1 MGWVE
6 MSDRELRRAE
16 VLASVFAGRLTMTAA
31 AGLMGVSRRQAHRLA
46 RQFADQGVAGLRHRA
61 RGRPSNRGLG
71 PHVRQLAIAYVTEN
85 YRDFG
90 PTLASQM
97 LLDRHG
103 LRVSRETLR
112 QWMREEGLWLS
123 RKQRRQLHQPR
134 LRRDQFGELVQID
147 GSEHRWFEDR
157 GPPLHPHR
165 LHRRCDQP
173 PGRASVRPIG
183 ERFGVF

>member
-6 MSDRELRRAE
+6 MSERELRRAE

-31 AGLMGVSRRQAHRLA
+31 AGLMGVTRRQAHRLA
-46 RQFADQGVAGLRHRA
+46 GQFAEHGAAGLRHRA

-97 LLDRHG
+97 LLERHG
-103 LRVSRETLR
+103 LRVSRD
-112 QWMREEGLWLS
+112 
-123 RKQRRQLHQPR
+123 RKSTR
-134 LRRDQFGELVQID
+134 LNSSHANI
-147 GSEHRWFEDR
+147 SY
-157 GPPLHPHR
+157 
-165 LHRRCDQP
+165 
-173 PGRASVRPIG
+173 A
-183 ERFGVF
+183 

>member
-1 MGWVE
+1 MGGVE
-6 MSDRELRRAE
+6 MSERELRRAE
-16 VLASVFAGRLTMTAA
+16 ALASVFAGQLTMTAA

-46 RQFADQGVAGLRHRA
+46 RQLADQGVAGLRHRA

-71 PHVRQLAIAYVTEN
+71 PHVRQLAIAYVTEK

-103 LRVSRETLR
+103 LRVSRETL
-112 QWMREEGLWLS
+112 
-123 RKQRRQLHQPR
+123 
-134 LRRDQFGELVQID
+134 
-147 GSEHRWFEDR
+147 
-157 GPPLHPHR
+157 HPHR
-165 LHRRCDQP
+165 LHRRCDRP
-173 PGRASVRPIG
+173 VGRASVRPIG